1 MKKIKFLIKSI
12 FLIGLLYFASQMITW
27 QDGRLAFRDA
37 RLNEITQSL
46 SSQFSLSQDT
56 SARPAAETPAQTY
69 LYNESRQVIEETF
82 GEAINESANRYGLNW
97 TSYHDDFRN
106 FMMVMYDEHDIA
118 QGIYTNQDTI
128 LIDDTLGIG
137 SSKASVRNQMGT
149 RQESLQRG
157 SRRYR
162 IDSDADYDLFLL
174 DDQLITFFYDVHAED
189 TVTAIQI
196 INRSLETRHAN
207 DFRQNQA
214 AILSGLRTQL
224 FELTN
229 ATRVKFGLS
238 PLGFSEATSETAVKH
253 SQDMAEH
260 RYFDHIGLDGSTP
273 FDRMQEDG
281 ISFTAA
287 GENLAFGQASSIYAH
302 QGLMNS
308 EGHRATILND
318 EYQFLGIGIAI
329 DTSEQPY
336 YTTLYHRGSA
346 S

>member
-1 MKKIKFLIKSI
+1 MKKLKFLFKSI

-27 QDGRLAFRDA
+27 HDGRLAFRDA
-37 RLNEITQSL
+37 RLNEITQII
-46 SSQFSLSQDT
+46 SSRFSLSQDA
-56 SARPAAETPAQTY
+56 SDRQVEKTPAQTH

-82 GEAINESANRYGLNW
+82 GEAINESANRYGLMW

-106 FMMVMYDEHDIA
+106 FMMVMYDENDIA
-118 QGIYTNQDTI
+118 QGIYTNQDT
-128 LIDDTLGIG
+128 LHIDDTLGIG

-149 RQESLQRG
+149 RQESFQRG

-162 IDSDADYDLFLL
+162 IQPDANYDLFLH

-196 INRSLETRHAN
+196 INQELEVLHAD
-207 DFRQNQA
+207 DFRQNQTA
-214 AILSGLRTQL
+214 VLSGLRTQL

-229 ATRVKFGLS
+229 ATRVKFGLE
-238 PLGFSEATSETAVKH
+238 PLEFSAATSETARKH
-253 SQDMAEH
+253 SQDMAEN
-260 RYFDHIGLDGSTP
+260 RYFDHIALDGSSP
-273 FDRMQEDG
+273 FDRMQEHG

-308 EGHRATILND
+308 EGHRATILTEGYD
-318 EYQFLGIGIAI
+318 YLGIGIAI

>member
-1 MKKIKFLIKSI
+1 MKKLKFLFKSI

-27 QDGRLAFRDA
+27 HDGRLAFRDA
-37 RLNEITQSL
+37 RLNEITQTI
-46 SSQFSLSQDT
+46 SSRFSLSQDA
-56 SARPAAETPAQTY
+56 SDRQVEETPAQTH

-82 GEAINESANRYGLNW
+82 GEAINESANRYGLTW

-106 FMMVMYDEHDIA
+106 FMMVMYDENDIA
-118 QGIYTNQDTI
+118 QGIYTNQDT
-128 LIDDTLGIG
+128 LHIDDTLGIG

-149 RQESLQRG
+149 RQESFQRG

-162 IDSDADYDLFLL
+162 IQPDANYDLFLH

-196 INRSLETRHAN
+196 INRSLETRHAD

-260 RYFDHIGLDGSTP
+260 QYFDHIGLDGSTP

-281 ISFTAA
+281 ISFTTA

>member
-1 MKKIKFLIKSI
+1 M
-12 FLIGLLYFASQMITW
+12 
-27 QDGRLAFRDA
+27 
-37 RLNEITQSL
+37 
-46 SSQFSLSQDT
+46 
-56 SARPAAETPAQTY
+56 
-69 LYNESRQVIEETF
+69 IEETF

-137 SSKASVRNQMGT
+137 SSKANVRNQMGT
-149 RQESLQRG
+149 RQESFQRG

-162 IDSDADYDLFLL
+162 IQPDANYDLFLH

-196 INRSLETRHAN
+196 INQELEVLHAD
-207 DFRQNQA
+207 DFRQNQTA
-214 AILSGLRTQL
+214 VLSGLRTQL

-229 ATRVKFGLS
+229 ATRVKFGLE
-238 PLGFSEATSETAVKH
+238 PLEFSAATSETARKH
-253 SQDMAEH
+253 SQDMAEN
-260 RYFDHIGLDGSTP
+260 RYFDHIALDGSSP

-308 EGHRATILND
+308 EGHRATILTEGYD
-318 EYQFLGIGIAI
+318 YLGIGIAI